1 MPGAA
6 VTGLEA
12 DDRRLRQG
20 EGLRPGVEGVEGLD
34 VDLVDAVSPLPI
46 IQNEI
51 EMLLL
56 LLLLQL
62 LGRAVALAAGA
73 GLKLALLPL
82 IRHVSST
89 RSLLLNVQ
97 STPIYG
103 VPYIFSSRPAH
114 RKTPTRTHL
123 RPA

>member
-1 MPGAA
+1 MAEDLGAVGGEMPGAA

-46 IQNEI
+46 IQDEI

-56 LLLLQL
+56 LLLLRYEQATL
-62 LGRAVALAAGA
+62 SYFKVEFGC
-73 GLKLALLPL
+73 
-82 IRHVSST
+82 
-89 RSLLLNVQ
+89 
-97 STPIYG
+97 
-103 VPYIFSSRPAH
+103 
-114 RKTPTRTHL
+114 
-123 RPA
+123 